1 MQKWDWSLDRPK
13 NVVKSYLKL
22 KFFITLWYTYNKIF
36 IYNKLAVWIKAYA
49 NPLNFID
56 IEYSVIKHN
65 ARTVFY
71 GEKIKNSARAKQ

>member
-1 MQKWDWSLDRPK
+1 MVYIQQDI
-13 NVVKSYLKL
+13 YLQQ
-22 KFFITLWYTYNKIF
+22 
-36 IYNKLAVWIKAYA
+36 AGCVKAYA